1 MYDVYTS
8 VNKRDLMGSVLK
20 AFALSLC
27 LAVIGMLI
35 GTMVPPALFM
45 PLMVVEFIMIL
56 SAFLLRKKK
65 SVGYGFLFA
74 FAFISGITTY
84 PIVAHYLATSGAK
97 VVLSAFTAT
106 LVIFA
111 VMSFVGTKTK
121 KDLSFLSGI
130 LFTALLALVVIGL
143 INIFSPFSSTA
154 LFVASI
160 IGTVVFSLYIMFDFN
175 RMKRMEFTE
184 EAVPLLALN
193 LFLDFINLFLE
204 LLRLIGFISRD

>member
-65 SVGYGFLFA
+65 ALDMDF
-74 FAFISGITTY
+74 
-84 PIVAHYLATSGAK
+84 YLP
-97 VVLSAFTAT
+97 LR
-106 LVIFA
+106 
-111 VMSFVGTKTK
+111 SFQ
-121 KDLSFLSGI
+121 
-130 LFTALLALVVIGL
+130 GL
-143 INIFSPFSSTA
+143 Q
-154 LFVASI
+154 
-160 IGTVVFSLYIMFDFN
+160 
-175 RMKRMEFTE
+175 
-184 EAVPLLALN
+184 
-193 LFLDFINLFLE
+193 
-204 LLRLIGFISRD
+204 LIR